1 MSISIEKKH
10 EHFVGEVS
18 GIDCRQAM
26 TREDEI
32 LLNEALD
39 QFGVLIFRNQLFTD
53 EEQIKFSKVFG
64 EI

>member
-53 EEQIKFSKVFG
+53 EEQIKFS
-64 EI
+64 

>member
-26 TREDEI
+26 TKEDEI

-39 QFGVLIFRNQLFTD
+39 QFGVLIFRNHL
-53 EEQIKFSKVFG
+53 
-64 EI
+64 